1 MYTSPITFIIHDNN
15 VDILNA
21 KWFFLMKNI
30 INFSDLVQKRLVV
43 SSVTEMYM
51 IASEYDI
58 LVSN

>member
-30 INFSDLVQKRLVV
+30 IHFSDLVQKRLVV

-51 IASEYDI
+51 IASKYDI

>member
-51 IASEYDI
+51 IASKYDI